1 MNKRPL
7 LIGMELGLILTL
19 SASALAQGVGSI
31 RGMVYDKDFEAPLPL
46 AQITVAETGAR
57 VQATEQGNY
66 VIEELPPG
74 TYTLIFVKDG
84 YTRQIRTDVL
94 VTPGQ
99 LTDLDIWMSGEFV
112 EMEEFVVRDVQLAG
126 GTEAGLLQ
134 LRMEAPALMDSI
146 SAELMS
152 RAGAGDAAAALR
164 LVAGATVQDGK
175 FAVIRGLP
183 DRYVNS
189 QLNGIRLPS
198 ADAET
203 RAVELDQFPS
213 AVIESIQVSK
223 TFTPDQQGDASGGAV
238 NVVLKGIPDENI
250 LQLGVGTGFN
260 TQVMENR
267 DKFLT
272 YKGGGVSFLG
282 VDDGGRDQVVDRV
295 HPNGRDVLANP
306 QAIGVSRGTA
316 PFDYDWDLTA
326 GGRHEF
332 DNDVRIGGLVNIF
345 YKRGASFT
353 DNKRE
358 DTLWLFNGRGTPLI
372 PRFSGEIDSVGGTSL
387 LDITEAS
394 EQLKIGGLAAFGV
407 ETEHHAL
414 NLIFLHT
421 RTTEDTA
428 ILAEDTRSRAFFN
441 PDFDP
446 TDPFSFITRGNAS
459 FIRFETLKYEE
470 RLTQTLQLTGKHTL
484 PINPLGVE
492 DFFQMLSPQLDWS
505 VSANHAGMNEPD
517 RRQFGSS
524 WVPEANFFD
533 IFILPS
539 RHSAETP
546 AAQFLLG
553 NVQRTWQEITED
565 SDQFSINLKLPFEQW
580 SGDEGYFKFGLF
592 DDRVKR
598 QFRQDSFSNFNSFPE
613 NPNPGLDG
621 QPWEFFWSSSF
632 LTEGYIIGR
641 GPDIDIDYRG
651 SQDMSAWYY
660 MIDLPL
666 NRYLKLIGGARFETV
681 KIGTQ
686 IDPGRDAR
694 VIPPGSDGGRTL
706 FDPITGQRVLDPDT
720 GLLLGDSQFSQS
732 DVLPSIGVVVTPWE
746 PLTIRAGYAETV
758 ARQTFRE
765 LTPIAQQ
772 EFLGGDVFVG
782 NPNLKM
788 SALKNYDIRVDYRP
802 YNGGLFSVSWF
813 RKDIDQPIE
822 YIQSFA
828 VDSGRYTTPVNFPSG
843 RMLGYELETRHDLG
857 FFWEELLGLSMGANA
872 TFISSRV
879 DVSESEIATLDRALL
894 APVGSR
900 LISSR
905 EMLQAPEYL
914 ANFFVT
920 YDVESTGTQLGLF
933 YTLQGDT
940 LKVGPGQIASFFV
953 PAIYET
959 EHDSL
964 NFTLSQKIGEHIK
977 VKFAAK
983 NLTNTTFKDV
993 YRSEF
998 IPGDTLRSSYR
1009 KGIDLSVSISAEFKF

>member
-7 LIGMELGLILTL
+7 YIGMELGLILSL
-19 SASALAQGVGSI
+19 SASALAQEVGSI

-46 AQITVAETGAR
+46 AQITIVETGAK
-57 VQATEQGNY
+57 VQATEQGNF
-66 VIEELPPG
+66 VIEGLSAG
-74 TYTLIFVKDG
+74 AYTLIFVKDG

-112 EMEEFVVRDVQLAG
+112 EMEEFVVRDVQLG
-126 GTEAGLLQ
+126 TGTEAGLLQ

-189 QLNGIRLPS
+189 QMNSVRLPS

-213 AVIESIQVSK
+213 AVIESVQVSK

-250 LQLGVGTGFN
+250 LQLGIGTGVN
-260 TQVMENR
+260 TQVLDNR
-267 DKFLT
+267 NKFLT
-272 YKGGGVSFLG
+272 YRGGGVGFWG
-282 VDDGGRDQVVDRV
+282 IDDGGRDQVISGV

-316 PFDYDWDLTA
+316 PIDYDWDLTA
-326 GGRHEF
+326 GGRHELE
-332 DNDVRIGGLVNIF
+332 NDVRIGGLVNIF
-345 YKRGASFT
+345 YKRSASYT

-358 DTLWLFNGRGTPLI
+358 DTLWLLNGRGTPLT
-372 PRFSGEIDSVGGTSL
+372 PRFSGEVDSVGGTSL

-394 EQLKIGGLAAFGV
+394 EQLKVGGLASFGI
-407 ETEHHAL
+407 ETEHHGL
-414 NLIFLHT
+414 NLLFLHT
-421 RTTEDTA
+421 RTTEDAA
-428 ILAEDTRSRAFFN
+428 ILAEDTRSRAIFN
-441 PDFDP
+441 PDYDP
-446 TDPFSFITRGNAS
+446 NDPLAFITRGNAP
-459 FIRFETLKYEE
+459 FVRFETLKYEE
-470 RLTQTLQLTGKHTL
+470 RITQTLQLSGRHTL
-484 PINPLGVE
+484 AIDPLGAE
-492 DFFQMLSPQLDWS
+492 DFFRLLSPEVDWV
-505 VSANHAGMNEPD
+505 VSKNHAGLNEPD
-517 RRQFGSS
+517 RRQFGSN

-533 IFILPS
+533 IFIIPS

-565 SDQFSINLKLPFEQW
+565 SDQYSINLKLPFEQW
-580 SGDEGYFKFGLF
+580 SGDEGYFKFGIF
-592 DDRVKR
+592 DDQVKR
-598 QFRQDSFSNFNSFPE
+598 RFTQDSYSNFNSFPE

-621 QPWEFFWSSSF
+621 QPWEFLWSSVF
-632 LTEGYIIGR
+632 LDQGFVIGR
-641 GPDIDIDYRG
+641 GPDIDIGYRG
-651 SQDMSAWYY
+651 TQNLKAWYY
-660 MIDLPL
+660 MIDLPVSSF
-666 NRYLKLIGGARFETV
+666 LKFIGGARFETV
-681 KIGTQ
+681 SVGTQ

-694 VIPPGSDGGRTL
+694 VILPGEDGGRTL
-706 FDPITGQRVLDPDT
+706 FDPITGQRVLDPNT
-720 GLLLGDSQFSQS
+720 GLLLGDSVFSQK
-732 DVLPSIGVVVTPWE
+732 DMLPSIGFVLTPWE
-746 PLTIRAGYAETV
+746 PVTIRGSYAETV

-802 YNGGLFSVSWF
+802 YQGGLFSVSWF
-813 RKDIDQPIE
+813 RKDIEQPIE

-828 VDSGRYTTPVNFPSG
+828 VDFGRYTTPVNFPSG
-843 RMLGYELETRHDLG
+843 RMLGYELETRHEMG
-857 FFWEELLGLSMGANA
+857 YFWEELLGLSMGANA
-872 TFISSRV
+872 TFIKSMV
-879 DVSESEIATLDRALL
+879 NVSETEIATLDRALQ

-900 LISSR
+900 LIASR
-905 EMLQAPEYL
+905 EMLQAPEFL
-914 ANFFVT
+914 ANFFLT
-920 YDVESTGTQLGLF
+920 YDIESTGTQLGLF
-933 YTLQGDT
+933 YTIKGDT
-940 LKVGPGQIASFFV
+940 LKVGPGQIAGVFV
-953 PAIYET
+953 PAIYSA
-959 EHDSL
+959 EHDTL
-964 NFTLSQKIGEHIK
+964 NFTLSQKIGEYIK

-983 NLTNTTFKDV
+983 NLTNTTFKDI

-1009 KGIDLSVSISAEFKF
+1009 KGVDLSVSISAEFKF